1 MAKNPVQYYEE
12 VKQETRKVTWPTR
25 KEVTVTTIIVFVMVV
40 IIALFLMLADSII
53 SEVVQFVLAL

>member
-12 VKQETRKVTWPTR
+12 VKQETRKVTWSTR